1 MLKTPVSERRMR
13 ILEWLKDPVAHF
25 PPQRHGD
32 LVEDGVTV
40 AAVAERLAVPRS
52 VAATDLRILAAIGL
66 LRMKRIRRRTY
77 YRRDDLRITEVAR
90 LFEKGW

>member
-52 VAATDLRILAAIGL
+52 VAATDLRILASIGL

-90 LFEKGW
+90 VFEKGW